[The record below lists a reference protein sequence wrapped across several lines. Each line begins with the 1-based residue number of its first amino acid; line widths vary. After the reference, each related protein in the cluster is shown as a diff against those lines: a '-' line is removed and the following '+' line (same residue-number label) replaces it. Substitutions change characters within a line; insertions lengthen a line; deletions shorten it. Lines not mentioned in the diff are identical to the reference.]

1 MNARRGVRVVPLA
14 AGAWAAAAVAVLF
27 PAWAGWMAVALCAGA
42 ATVIGGMLVTTR
54 PRAGWGV
61 VAVCLA
67 VGGTVCAHVGVVEP
81 TRAQAR
87 SVAEPGRAVVV
98 EAVVTGRL
106 DPSSSGD
113 VWFDATARS
122 IRSGSGA
129 VSGAA
134 AVRVG
139 VPAADAASLA
149 DVDLGARIRVPGV
162 ALAPEAGEREVAVIR
177 ASAPVEVAE
186 RPAGIWAPLAQLR
199 GGLAE
204 AAARLPPPG
213 AALIPGLAL
222 GDTAAVDAA
231 LEESMRSAALT
242 HLTAVS
248 GANCAIVVGL
258 AFGVAALCGAR
269 RGVRVAAGLGALAL
283 FILLVTPEPSVVRAG
298 AMASIAML
306 AVALG
311 RAGSGLAV
319 LSIAVAA
326 LLMLDPWLALTW
338 GFALSVAA
346 TASLLVLAGPLAAA
360 LSRWMPRALAL
371 GVSVPLAAQLAC
383 GPLLILLDPHVALL
397 GVPANMLAGPA
408 APLATIAGLLACLAA
423 PLPVLQDGLVAI
435 AWLPAAWIA
444 GIAETVAAV
453 PAQRLSWLEGLTGA
467 VALGVVCTALIA
479 ALLMPAGMR
488 GRRMLHATSIA
499 VLAATAGWGAAQA
512 ALVSVAVP
520 WTVPAAW
527 QIAMCDVGQGDA
539 VLIRS
544 GSAVALIDSGPD
556 PDLLRQ
562 CLDRFG
568 IDRLDLLVLTHFD
581 ADHAGGVDAVV
592 GRVARVW
599 HGPPDADGARDLA
612 RLEAAGAALHQAR
625 TGDALH
631 VGAATVRVLWPAAS
645 VREAGNDASLAIDVR
660 GDGLPPTLLLG
671 DLSAEPQAR
680 MRASAATQDYAV
692 VKVAHHGSA
701 DQDPA
706 LYAAIDAELAL
717 IPVGRDNDYGH
728 PRARLLTLLRTGG
741 TRVARTDVDGTV
753 AVWLA
758 DGGLRLWRERGVA
771 HGH

>member
-1 MNARRGVRVVPLA
+1 MNARRGARVVPVA
-14 AGAWAAAAVAVLF
+14 ATAWAAAAFAVLA
-27 PAWAGWMAVALCAGA
+27 PPWAGWAAVALCAGA
-42 ATVIGGMLVTTR
+42 ATVISGMLVTTR

-67 VGGTVCAHVGVVEP
+67 VGGAVCAHVGVVEP
-81 TRAQAR
+81 SRAEAR

-113 VWFDATARS
+113 VWFDATAHT
-122 IRSGSGA
+122 IRAGAEA
-129 VSGAA
+129 VSSAVV
-134 AVRVG
+134 VRVG
-139 VPAADAASLA
+139 VRAADAASLA
-149 DVDLGARIRVPGV
+149 GVDLGARVRVPGV
-162 ALAPEAGEREVAVIR
+162 PLPPEAGEREVAVIR
-177 ASAPVEVAE
+177 ASAPVEVVHP
-186 RPAGIWAPLAQLR
+186 PAGILAPLAQLR
-199 GGLAE
+199 RGLAD

-222 GDTAAVDAA
+222 GDTAAVDAT

-258 AFGVAALCGAR
+258 AFGIAALCGAR
-269 RGVRVAAGLGALAL
+269 RGVRAAAGLGALAL
-283 FILLVTPEPSVVRAG
+283 FVLLVTPEPSVVRAG

-306 AVALG
+306 AMALG

-319 LSIAVAA
+319 LSVAVAV

-338 GFALSVAA
+338 GFALSATA
-346 TASLLVLAGPLAAA
+346 TASLLVLAGPLAAV
-360 LSRWMPRALAL
+360 LGRWMPRMLALAIA
-371 GVSVPLAAQLAC
+371 VPLAAQLAC
-383 GPLLILLDPHVALL
+383 GPLLIVLDPHVALL

-408 APLATIAGLLACLAA
+408 APLATVTGLLACLAA
-423 PLPVLQDGLVAI
+423 PLPVVRDGLVAI
-435 AWLPAAWIA
+435 AWVPAAWIA
-444 GIAETVAAV
+444 GIAETVAAL
-453 PAQRLSWLEGLTGA
+453 PAQRLPWLEGVPGA
-467 VALGVVCTALIA
+467 VALGIVCAALIA

-488 GRRMLHATSIA
+488 GRRMLRGASIA
-499 VLAATAGWGAAQA
+499 VLTATAGWGAAQA
-512 ALVSVAVP
+512 ALVSVTAP

-539 VLIRS
+539 VLVRS
-544 GSAVALIDSGPD
+544 ESSVALIDTGPA
-556 PDLLRQ
+556 PDLLQQ

-581 ADHAGGVDAVV
+581 ADHAGGVEAVM

-599 HGPPDADGARDLA
+599 HGPPDTDGARALA
-612 RLEAAGAALHQAR
+612 RLEAAGAEHHQALA
-625 TGDALH
+625 GDAVPL
-631 VGAATVRVLWPAAS
+631 GAATVRALWPAAS
-645 VREAGNDASLAIDVR
+645 VREAGNDASIAIDVR
-660 GDGLPPTLLLG
+660 GGGLPATVLLG

-680 MRASAATQDYAV
+680 MRASASSQDYAV

-706 LYAAIDAELAL
+706 LYDAIDAELAL

-728 PRARLLTLLRTGG
+728 PRASLLTLLRTGG

-753 AVWLA
+753 AVWRQDDA
-758 DGGLRLWRERGVA
+758 LRLWREGGVA

>member
-1 MNARRGVRVVPLA
+1 MA
-14 AGAWAAAAVAVLF
+14 ATAWAAAVFAVLAPPWAGSVAVI
-27 PAWAGWMAVALCAGA
+27 LCAGA
-42 ATVIGGMLVTTR
+42 ATVVTGMLVTTR
-54 PRAGWGV
+54 ARAGWGV

-67 VGGTVCAHVGVVEP
+67 VGGAVCAHVGIVQP
-81 TRAQAR
+81 ARAEAR
-87 SVAEPGRAVVV
+87 SVAEPGRAVDV
-98 EAVVTGRL
+98 EATVTGRL

-113 VWFDATARS
+113 VWFDATART
-122 IRSGSGA
+122 IRAGAEA

-134 AVRVG
+134 TVRLG

-149 DVDLGARIRVPGV
+149 GVDLGARIRVRGV
-162 ALAPEAGEREVAVIR
+162 PLPPEAGEREVAVIR
-177 ASAPVEVAE
+177 ASAPVEVVDP
-186 RPAGIWAPLAQLR
+186 PAGIWAPLAQLR
-199 GGLAE
+199 RGLAD

-222 GDTAAVDAA
+222 GDTAAVDAT

-269 RGVRVAAGLGALAL
+269 RGARVAAGLGALGV
-283 FILLVTPEPSVVRAG
+283 FVLLVTPEPSVVRAG

-319 LSIAVAA
+319 LSVAVAA
-326 LLMLDPWLALTW
+326 LLMIDPWLALTW
-338 GFALSVAA
+338 GFALSVVA
-346 TASLLVLAGPLAAA
+346 TASLLVLAGPLAAV
-360 LSRWMPRALAL
+360 LGRWMPRMLALAI
-371 GVSVPLAAQLAC
+371 SVPLAAQLAC
-383 GPLLILLDPHVALL
+383 GPLLIVLDPHVAIL

-408 APLATIAGLLACLAA
+408 APLATVAGLLACVAA
-423 PLPVLQDGLVAI
+423 PLPLVQDGLVAI

-444 GIAETVAAV
+444 GIADTVAAL
-453 PAQRLSWLEGLTGA
+453 PAQRLPWPEGVPGA
-467 VALGVVCTALIA
+467 VALAVVCSALIA
-479 ALLMPAGMR
+479 ALLVPPGTK
-488 GRRMLHATSIA
+488 GRRILRGASVAVVTAT
-499 VLAATAGWGAAQA
+499 LGWGAGQA
-512 ALVSVAVP
+512 ALVGVAAP

-539 VLIRS
+539 VLVRS
-544 GSAVALIDSGPD
+544 ESSVALIDTGPD
-556 PDLLRQ
+556 PALLRQ

-568 IDRLDLLVLTHFD
+568 IARLDLLVLTHFD
-581 ADHAGGVDAVV
+581 ADHAGGVEAVI

-599 HGPPDADGARDLA
+599 HGPPDTDGARTLA
-612 RLEAAGAALHQAR
+612 RLEAGGAARRQVL
-625 TGDALH
+625 TGDAIPL
-631 VGAATVRVLWPAAS
+631 GTAAVRVLWPAAS
-645 VREAGNDASLAIDVR
+645 VHEAGNDASIAIEVR
-660 GDGLPPTLLLG
+660 DGGVPPILLLG

-680 MRASAATQDYAV
+680 MRASASSRDYAV

-706 LYAAIDAELAL
+706 LYDAVDAELAL

-728 PRARLLTLLRTGG
+728 PRDSLLSVLRAGG

-753 AVWLA
+753 AVWQE
-758 DGGLRLWRERGVA
+758 DGGLRLWRERSVA
-771 HGH
+771 DGH